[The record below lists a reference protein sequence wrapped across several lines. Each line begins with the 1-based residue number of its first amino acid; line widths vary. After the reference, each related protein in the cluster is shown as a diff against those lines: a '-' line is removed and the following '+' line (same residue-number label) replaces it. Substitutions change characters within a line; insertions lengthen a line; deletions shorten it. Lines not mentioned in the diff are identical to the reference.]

1 MKKVAINTSQIL
13 SLCVAVGFCFVSCEY
28 REFADAEFPNQI
40 IYMPAANYN
49 NYMIDAVPEARGSS
63 PTPGYIE
70 RFHVDAQNGKF
81 NVLLGVYRAGMY
93 PVGSFSVNIR
103 VNNEITHLLPGG
115 IMFLPADKYSLVPS
129 VVMKDGERL
138 AKFDLEVDLDF
149 LLENY
154 PDNKYAIGIEI
165 SSADREVNPKLAM
178 TVVVIDTKI
187 MKPTAGF
194 TSSVSVADSKT
205 INFTNTSKHGMSY
218 LWEFG
223 DGSAKSGSKST
234 SHTYSTAGIYTVTLT
249 TAGITGQEH
258 KSIFSTQVV
267 VE

>member
-1 MKKVAINTSQIL
+1 MKKVAIKTSIIL
-13 SLCVAVGFCFVSCEY
+13 SISLAVVFCFVSCEY
-28 REFADAEFPNQI
+28 REFAEAEFPNQV

-49 NYMIDAVPEARGSS
+49 NFMIDAVPEARGSS
-63 PTPGYIE
+63 PTPGFIE
-70 RFHVDAQNGKF
+70 RFKVDSQKRKF

-93 PVGSFSVNIR
+93 PVGSFSVDIR
-103 VNNEITHLLPGG
+103 VNNEITHLLPAG

-154 PDNKYAIGIEI
+154 PGNKYAIGIEI

-187 MKPTAGF
+187 MKPTARF
-194 TSSVSVADSKT
+194 NFAVSGTNSKT
-205 INFTNTSKHGMSY
+205 INFSNTSLHGMGFS
-218 LWEFG
+218 WDFG
-223 DGSAKSGSKST
+223 DGSAKSENKST
-234 SHTYSTAGIYTVTLT
+234 SHTYSTAGTYTVTLT
-249 TAGITGQEH
+249 ILGITGQEH
-258 KSIFSTQVV
+258 QSIFSAQVV